1 MPTLLSPARV
11 FLATSLAAAA
21 FGLAPAGRAAA
32 VEPAPGQTVLHL
44 TQTAEKSFPRDRLRV
59 QLRVESTGGDAR
71 QAQADVNKRMTAALE
86 RARAAQGVK
95 VETGGYSVYEEHPKT
110 GGTLWHASQQISLE
124 GGDFAAVLGIAGGLQ
139 GDGLVMSGMS
149 FELAPE
155 TVRGAEDALTAEAL
169 RRLRDRA
176 QRIAGSLQAHVLGIK
191 DLRVGNAD
199 AQQPHPPMPFALA
212 ASARKMP
219 TPAAEA
225 GEATV
230 RVAVEADFLLG
241 QPGAGRP

>member
-1 MPTLLSPARV
+1 
-11 FLATSLAAAA
+11 
-21 FGLAPAGRAAA
+21 
-32 VEPAPGQTVLHL
+32 
-44 TQTAEKSFPRDRLRV
+44 
-59 QLRVESTGGDAR
+59 
-71 QAQADVNKRMTAALE
+71 
-86 RARAAQGVK
+86 
-95 VETGGYSVYEEHPKT
+95 
-110 GGTLWHASQQISLE
+110 
-124 GGDFAAVLGIAGGLQ
+124 
-139 GDGLVMSGMS
+139 MSGMS

-155 TVRGAEDALTAEAL
+155 TVRGAEDALTADAL

-176 QRIAGSLQAHVLGIK
+176 QRIAGSLQAQVLGIK

-230 RVAVEADFLLG
+230 RVTVEADFLLG
-241 QPGAGRP
+241 QPGAGKP